1 MGHANL
7 IKHYRRQLRII
18 IIIIIIIIT
27 IIMRLTSTYQHFRIY
42 MNYNVVTLNFKTE
55 NNSKNR
61 IYKYVIIFKL
71 RNLLMM

>member
-7 IKHYRRQLRII
+7 VKHYRRQLRII
-18 IIIIIIIIT
+18 IITI
-27 IIMRLTSTYQHFRIY
+27 IIMRIISTYQHFRIY

>member
-18 IIIIIIIIT
+18 IITI
-27 IIMRLTSTYQHFRIY
+27 IIMRLISTYQHFRIY

>member
-7 IKHYRRQLRII
+7 IKHYRRQLK
-18 IIIIIIIIT
+18 IIIIT
-27 IIMRLTSTYQHFRIY
+27 IIIMRLISTYQHFRIY

>member
-7 IKHYRRQLRII
+7 IKHYRRQLRIT
-18 IIIIIIIIT
+18 IIT
-27 IIMRLTSTYQHFRIY
+27 IIIMRLISTYQHFRIY

>member
-1 MGHANL
+1 M
-7 IKHYRRQLRII
+7 
-18 IIIIIIIIT
+18 
-27 IIMRLTSTYQHFRIY
+27 MRLISTYQNFRIY

>member
-18 IIIIIIIIT
+18 IITI
-27 IIMRLTSTYQHFRIY
+27 IIMRLISTNQHFRIY

>member
-18 IIIIIIIIT
+18 IITIIII
-27 IIMRLTSTYQHFRIY
+27 RLISTYQHFRIY

>member
-1 MGHANL
+1 
-7 IKHYRRQLRII
+7 
-18 IIIIIIIIT
+18 
-27 IIMRLTSTYQHFRIY
+27 MRLTSTYQHFRIY

-55 NNSKNR
+55 NNYKNR

>member
-18 IIIIIIIIT
+18 IIT
-27 IIMRLTSTYQHFRIY
+27 IIVMRLISTYQHFRIY

>member
-1 MGHANL
+1 
-7 IKHYRRQLRII
+7 
-18 IIIIIIIIT
+18 
-27 IIMRLTSTYQHFRIY
+27 

-71 RNLLMM
+71 RNFTNDVICQLYALVLYSSLRFLFGNGAETPSS

>member
-18 IIIIIIIIT
+18 IITI
-27 IIMRLTSTYQHFRIY
+27 IIMRLISTYQHFRIY

-61 IYKYVIIFKL
+61 IYKLVIIFKL

>member
-1 MGHANL
+1 
-7 IKHYRRQLRII
+7 
-18 IIIIIIIIT
+18 
-27 IIMRLTSTYQHFRIY
+27 MRLISTYQHFRIY

-71 RNLLMM
+71 RNLLIM

>member
-18 IIIIIIIIT
+18 I
-27 IIMRLTSTYQHFRIY
+27 MRLISTYQHFRIY